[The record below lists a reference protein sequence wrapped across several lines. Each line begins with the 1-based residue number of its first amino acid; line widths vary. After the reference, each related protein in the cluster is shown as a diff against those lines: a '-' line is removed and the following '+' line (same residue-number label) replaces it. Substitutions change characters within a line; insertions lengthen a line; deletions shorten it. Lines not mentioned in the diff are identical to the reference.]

1 MITHFICIPCTAN
14 IPTHIFSERNV
25 LKYVY
30 SREILYDNK
39 LDYFDGHV
47 FSDDLVCSRDIC
59 LIIDPDGSAYTEVC
73 ASTDFIDDRH
83 IFNGIDGTRC
93 LLCDVKKIVET
104 TNVDLQTDVIM
115 PIQEGNLINLLKERN
130 CKRKVPDFFN

>member
-25 LKYVY
+25 LRYVY
-30 SREILYDNK
+30 SRVILYDNK
-39 LDYFDGHV
+39 LDYFDGYV

-73 ASTDFIDDRH
+73 ASIHFIDDRH
-83 IFNGIDGTRC
+83 IFNGVDGTRC

-104 TNVDLQTDVIM
+104 TNVDLQTDI
-115 PIQEGNLINLLKERN
+115 IKLIKKETIIKLLKERN
-130 CKRKVPDFFN
+130 LKLNVPDFYK